1 MNDNDNEIVLNPTPT
16 SVYKVSCYDAQNSLK
31 WEDGFENLVTNVGK
45 AGLLLSN
52 FTSGTSPA
60 WYVGLK
66 DGGGSIAAGDTMASH
81 GSWTELTPYS
91 QANRPTWTPG
101 SITTSTPSS
110 VDNSGS
116 VAVFSI
122 NATSTVVGCFL
133 SNNNTLS
140 GTSGLLYGGGDFGVA
155 RSVASGDT
163 LNVTIQLQIS

>member
-1 MNDNDNEIVLNPTPT
+1 MQENEIVLTPSPT
-16 SVYKVSCYDAQNSLK
+16 SHYKVSCYDAQKTLK

-45 AGLLLSN
+45 ASLLTSN
-52 FTSGTSPA
+52 FTSGLTSPA

-81 GSWTELTPYS
+81 GSWAELSPYS
-91 QANRPTWTPG
+91 QGNRPTWTPG
-101 SITTSTPSS
+101 SVTTSTPSS

-133 SNNNTLS
+133 TNDNTVN
-140 GTSGLLYGGGDFGVA
+140 GTSGILYGGGDFGVA

-163 LNVTIQLQIS
+163 LNVTIQLQMS